1 MKRLTL
7 AVLLVIVSA
16 CAIYPPPKIENG
28 CYHNYKYGFMLDLP
42 AADWVPIE
50 KPPLQLIGGTPR
62 ELRKDFMLA
71 LINKETDGMI
81 VVLSNKTQL
90 SSGEIWLAST
100 VLQAGFF
107 AGMHPE
113 LKDTRRCHDSLT
125 HLHYPWDACVEFE
138 HEDAIS
144 KSKGNIFFTFFTVG
158 KKVNMIKIILSSS
171 GITYE
176 QNFPAFFELVK
187 SLRHGEEYTD
197 SQLTEEREGLR
208 QKKASKR
215 PPQGADKVASLPKPE
230 SSISAD
236 YQEIIGRWW
245 MEGEYMVIGEMDG
258 EFFIQM
264 DRIGGGHYRNLSG
277 QLKYKYRG
285 TKHSRNISWDGKQL
299 KFEIWMPSAAG
310 DYKVFYALTLLDRNT
325 LCGTKQA
332 SGSPTRIEV
341 EFKRR

>member
-1 MKRLTL
+1 
-7 AVLLVIVSA
+7 
-16 CAIYPPPKIENG
+16 
-28 CYHNYKYGFMLDLP
+28 MLDLP

-215 PPQGADKVASLPKPE
+215 PPQG
-230 SSISAD
+230 
-236 YQEIIGRWW
+236 
-245 MEGEYMVIGEMDG
+245 
-258 EFFIQM
+258 FIQM

-332 SGSPTRIEV
+332 QASGSPTRIEV